1 MNTRLPDSLLPSS
14 RKTTDKQVI
23 LWIGA
28 NSGGVS
34 KTTIAVHL
42 GYEMAKQGYDV
53 ALLDLDTN
61 VSMNQFCGL
70 EPPDP
75 PPDLT
80 MAAIFDES
88 FSGEW
93 PLITPEWGTPKG
105 KFQVCQGGPV
115 MIEVSLA
122 LSVRNRREYVLADL
136 MADHPLPHQVIILDC
151 PATLG
156 NLSDVALAASTHLL
170 VPIGMTPKSLRGSS
184 VLLDWYRA
192 TCRKLRL
199 DPAPKILGFVP
210 TLFDKESAI
219 QRDLLEHLP
228 EMLDPINIKCY
239 PYLRYSSEFI
249 NASDRG
255 VPLHIHRKNHKACQD
270 FQGICDDLIA
280 ILEAK

>member
-1 MNTRLPDSLLPSS
+1 MNTRLPSSFLPSS
-14 RKTTDKQVI
+14 SKTTDQQVI

-34 KTTIAVHL
+34 KTTIAVHV
-42 GYEMAKQGYDV
+42 GYEMAKRGYDV

-70 EPPDP
+70 EPADPDP
-75 PPDLT
+75 EQT
-80 MAAIFDES
+80 MAAVFDES
-88 FSGEW
+88 FDGNW
-93 PLITPEWGTPKG
+93 PLLTPEWGTPNG

-122 LSVRNRREYVLADL
+122 LSVRNRREYVLSDL

-156 NLSDVALAASTHLL
+156 NLSDIALAAATHMLIP
-170 VPIGMTPKSLRGSS
+170 VGMTPKSLRGSS

-199 DPAPKILGFVP
+199 NPIPEILGFVP
-210 TLFDKESAI
+210 TLYDKESAI
-219 QRDLLEHLP
+219 QRDLLAHMP
-228 EMLDPINIKCY
+228 NMLNPIGIKCY
-239 PYLRYSSEFI
+239 PQMRYSSEFI

-255 VPLHIHRKNHKACQD
+255 MPLQIHRKNHKACQD
-270 FQGICDDLIA
+270 LQPICDDLSA
-280 ILEAK
+280 LLEAK